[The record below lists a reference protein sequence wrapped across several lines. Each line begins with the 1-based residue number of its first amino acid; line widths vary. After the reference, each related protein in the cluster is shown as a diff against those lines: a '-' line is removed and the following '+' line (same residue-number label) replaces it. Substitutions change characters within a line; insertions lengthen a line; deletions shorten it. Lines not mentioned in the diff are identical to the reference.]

1 MKDKYLYL
9 ICNSLKIKTL
19 ILLLCL
25 NTFLFWAICL
35 LCWNIFVILILILTV
50 YRFKL
55 IETRMFS
62 FKTVSFKKTINLF
75 SLTMRSRPCAWKLR
89 SIRKTGFGF
98 NVDHLIRH
106 KASI

>member
-1 MKDKYLYL
+1 MNHYMQIKEYDHVFQIFAHTVLTGNL
-9 ICNSLKIKTL
+9 ELK
-19 ILLLCL
+19 
-25 NTFLFWAICL
+25 F
-35 LCWNIFVILILILTV
+35 
-50 YRFKL
+50 FK
-55 IETRMFS
+55 FY
-62 FKTVSFKKTINLF
+62 TINFF